1 MKYLCVFGNPIAHS
15 LSPLIHNFALA
26 RLGLPFM
33 YGRFCLENGE
43 DLKNT
48 FFRLN
53 LIGAN
58 ITVPFKECAFSQADE
73 LDSLAKEIGAVN
85 TLVLESSGKLKGY
98 NTDASGFVESIRD
111 FIPNP
116 SNDFAQSRAK
126 SALVL
131 GAGGSSKAVACILA
145 KYGVKVQVANR
156 SDSKRDFYS
165 SRGIAYCLFD
175 ELEREAI
182 DFDIV
187 INATSASLQGEL
199 PLPKNML
206 SKIFRHSKLAYD
218 LMYGKH
224 LTPFLALAKDC
235 HIDYKDGKDMLLWQA
250 AKALVLFIAQSTANT
265 PQENQIYAL
274 MSQASHKA

>member
-26 RLGLPFM
+26 KLGLPFM
-33 YGRFCLENGE
+33 YGRFCLDSGE

-53 LIGAN
+53 LSGAN
-58 ITVPFKECAFSQADE
+58 ITVPFKEHALYQADE
-73 LDSLAKEIGAVN
+73 LDSLAQEIGALN

-111 FIPNP
+111 FMPNP
-116 SNDFAQSRAK
+116 DFAPNTAK

-131 GAGGSSKAVACILA
+131 GAGGSAKAVACILT
-145 KYGVKVQVANR
+145 KYGLEVQVANR
-156 SDSKRDFYS
+156 SDSKRDFYA
-165 SRGIAYCLFD
+165 SRGIEYCLFG
-175 ELEREAI
+175 ELEAR

-199 PLPKNML
+199 PLPKNLL
-206 SKIFRHSKLAYD
+206 SKIFARARLAYD
-218 LMYGKH
+218 LMYGKN

-250 AKALVLFIAQSTANT
+250 AKALVLFISAQNPSN
-265 PQENQIYAL
+265 PYQENQIYAL
-274 MSQASHKA
+274 MSQAINSHKA

>member
-26 RLGLPFM
+26 KLGLPFM
-33 YGRFCLENGE
+33 YGRFCLDNGK

-53 LIGAN
+53 LSGAN
-58 ITVPFKECAFSQADE
+58 ITVPFKEHALSQADE
-73 LDSLAKEIGAVN
+73 LDSLAQEIGAVN

-111 FIPNP
+111 FMPNP
-116 SNDFAQSRAK
+116 DFAPRTAK

-131 GAGGSSKAVACILA
+131 GAGGSAKAVACILT
-145 KYGVKVQVANR
+145 KYGLEVQVANR
-156 SDSKRDFYS
+156 SDSKRDFYA
-165 SRGIAYCLFD
+165 SRGIEYRLFS
-175 ELEREAI
+175 ELEAR

-199 PLPKNML
+199 PLPKNLL
-206 SKIFRHSKLAYD
+206 SEIFIHSKLAYD
-218 LMYGKH
+218 LMYGKN

-250 AKALVLFIAQSTANT
+250 AKALVLFISTENT
-265 PQENQIYAL
+265 SNLYQEHQIYAL
-274 MSQASHKA
+274 MSQAINSHKA

>member
-1 MKYLCVFGNPIAHS
+1 
-15 LSPLIHNFALA
+15 
-26 RLGLPFM
+26 M
-33 YGRFCLENGE
+33 YGRFCLDNGK

-53 LIGAN
+53 LSGAN
-58 ITVPFKECAFSQADE
+58 ITVPFKEHALSQADE
-73 LDSLAKEIGAVN
+73 LDSLAQEIGAVN

-111 FIPNP
+111 FMPNP
-116 SNDFAQSRAK
+116 DFAPHTAK

-131 GAGGSSKAVACILA
+131 GAGGSAKAVACILT
-145 KYGVKVQVANR
+145 KYGLEVQVANR
-156 SDSKRDFYS
+156 SDSKRDFYA
-165 SRGIAYCLFD
+165 SRGIEYCLFS
-175 ELEREAI
+175 ELEAR

-199 PLPKNML
+199 PLPKNLL
-206 SKIFRHSKLAYD
+206 SEIFTHSKLAYD
-218 LMYGKH
+218 LMYGKN

-250 AKALVLFIAQSTANT
+250 AKALVLFIAKANT
-265 PQENQIYAL
+265 CQEHQIYAL
-274 MSQASHKA
+274 MSQAINSHKA

>member
-26 RLGLPFM
+26 KLGLPFM
-33 YGRFCLENGE
+33 YGRFCLDSGEN
-43 DLKNT
+43 LKNT

-53 LIGAN
+53 LSGAN
-58 ITVPFKECAFSQADE
+58 ITVPFKEHALSQADE
-73 LDSLAKEIGAVN
+73 LDSLAQEIGAVN

-111 FIPNP
+111 FMPNP
-116 SNDFAQSRAK
+116 DFAPRTAK
-126 SALVL
+126 SVLVL
-131 GAGGSSKAVACILA
+131 GAGGSAKAVACILK
-145 KYGVKVQVANR
+145 KYGLEVQVANR
-156 SDSKRDFYS
+156 SKRDFYTL
-165 SRGIAYCLFD
+165 RGIEYCLFS
-175 ELEREAI
+175 ELEAR

-199 PLPKNML
+199 PLPKNLL
-206 SKIFRHSKLAYD
+206 SEIFTHCKLAYD
-218 LMYGKH
+218 LMYGKN

-250 AKALVLFIAQSTANT
+250 AKALALFISTENT
-265 PQENQIYAL
+265 SNLYQEHQIYAL
-274 MSQASHKA
+274 MSQAISSHKA

>member
-33 YGRFCLENGE
+33 YGRFCLDSGE

-53 LIGAN
+53 LSGAN
-58 ITVPFKECAFSQADE
+58 ITVPFKEHALYQADE
-73 LDSLAKEIGAVN
+73 LDSLAQEIGALN

-111 FIPNP
+111 FMPNP
-116 SNDFAQSRAK
+116 DFAPNTAK

-131 GAGGSSKAVACILA
+131 GAGGSAKAVACILT
-145 KYGVKVQVANR
+145 KYGLEVQVANR
-156 SDSKRDFYS
+156 SDSKRDFYA
-165 SRGIAYCLFD
+165 SRGIEYCLFS
-175 ELEREAI
+175 ELEAR

-187 INATSASLQGEL
+187 INATSASLQGKL
-199 PLPKNML
+199 PLPKNLL
-206 SKIFRHSKLAYD
+206 SKIFARARLAYD
-218 LMYGKH
+218 LMYGKN

-250 AKALVLFIAQSTANT
+250 AKALVLFISAQNHSN
-265 PQENQIYAL
+265 PYQENQIYAL
-274 MSQASHKA
+274 MSQAINSHKA

>member
-1 MKYLCVFGNPIAHS
+1 
-15 LSPLIHNFALA
+15 
-26 RLGLPFM
+26 M
-33 YGRFCLENGE
+33 YGRFCLDSGE

-53 LIGAN
+53 LSGAN
-58 ITVPFKECAFSQADE
+58 ITVPFKEHALYQADE
-73 LDSLAKEIGAVN
+73 LDSLAQEIGALN

-111 FIPNP
+111 FMPNP
-116 SNDFAQSRAK
+116 DFAPNTAK

-131 GAGGSSKAVACILA
+131 GAGGSAKAVACILT
-145 KYGVKVQVANR
+145 KYGLEVQVANR
-156 SDSKRDFYS
+156 SDSKRDFYA
-165 SRGIAYCLFD
+165 SRGIEYCLFS
-175 ELEREAI
+175 ELEER

-199 PLPKNML
+199 PLPKNLL
-206 SKIFRHSKLAYD
+206 SKIFARARLAYD
-218 LMYGKH
+218 LMYGKN

-250 AKALVLFIAQSTANT
+250 AKALVLFISAQNPSN
-265 PQENQIYAL
+265 PYQENQIYAL
-274 MSQASHKA
+274 MSQAINSHKA

>member
-1 MKYLCVFGNPIAHS
+1 
-15 LSPLIHNFALA
+15 
-26 RLGLPFM
+26 M
-33 YGRFCLENGE
+33 YGRFCLDNGK

-53 LIGAN
+53 LSGAN
-58 ITVPFKECAFSQADE
+58 ITVPFKEHALSQADE
-73 LDSLAKEIGAVN
+73 LDSLAQEIGAVN

-111 FIPNP
+111 FMPNP
-116 SNDFAQSRAK
+116 DFAPRTAK

-131 GAGGSSKAVACILA
+131 GAGGSAKAVACILK
-145 KYGVKVQVANR
+145 KYGLEVQVANR
-156 SDSKRDFYS
+156 SKRDFYAL
-165 SRGIAYCLFD
+165 RGIEYCLFS
-175 ELEREAI
+175 ELEAR

-199 PLPKNML
+199 PLPKNLL
-206 SKIFRHSKLAYD
+206 SEIFTRSKLAYD
-218 LMYGKH
+218 LMYGKN

-250 AKALVLFIAQSTANT
+250 AKALVLFISAENT
-265 PQENQIYAL
+265 SNLYQEHQIYAL
-274 MSQASHKA
+274 MSQAINSHKA